1 MAFIKAKFWDRG
13 RCGWKIQDNNW
24 TLSRFIPTKHQ
35 GHLCSLI
42 HIISYPAFN
51 THSLYQKTC
60 SLLAFIAATVLVS
73 LQLSKALSL
82 RQDTLFLKFHPMYS
96 GTLLPQPFPTGRPS
110 SSPVQD
116 LHLPLWYF
124 QRFLSAHLS
133 HLSRPLWRAAQP
145 SGDQPLL
152 QTFYHQ
158 WTPWGAITG
167 SACPAPAHIISPM
180 FITIPVA
187 LSFLIEQKNKKKSR
201 CINAKLR
208 WHFTESM
215 KANKTDDFLKQ
226 KHYYSHNNT
235 YQGKICSLK

>member
-110 SSPVQD
+110 SSPGAGPAFAFVIFPKVPLCPSLPPVQA
-116 LHLPLWYF
+116 PLKSCTAL
-124 QRFLSAHLS
+124 RGSATPPNLLSPVNSLRSHHRLCLSCSSSHHLS
-133 HLSRPLWRAAQP
+133 YVYHHSSCSVFPYRA
-145 SGDQPLL
+145 
-152 QTFYHQ
+152 
-158 WTPWGAITG
+158 
-167 SACPAPAHIISPM
+167 
-180 FITIPVA
+180 
-187 LSFLIEQKNKKKSR
+187 KKQ
-201 CINAKLR
+201 
-208 WHFTESM
+208 E
-215 KANKTDDFLKQ
+215 
-226 KHYYSHNNT
+226 
-235 YQGKICSLK
+235 KIQVY